1 MLCSTKA
8 DHLYRGE
15 HMAKKGRGI
24 KILITLIIIIVAL
37 FFVAAWYFS
46 SVLMYPGPFQCTK
59 EHFVYC
65 GDPGEQNIPFE
76 NISFKTADNL
86 TIRGWY
92 MPAKNSAKA
101 VILAHGRGAN
111 KNEGMRFARALH
123 HAGFNILTFDFR
135 NCGESD
141 KSFNSLGYHEKK
153 DIYAAI
159 DYLINVKKITD
170 IGIMGWSQGA
180 ATSIIAMAEDK
191 RIKAG
196 IFEGGFSNSV
206 DVIAEAAKR
215 DYGLPRYP
223 LVPFVIWL
231 FEIRGDMDAS
241 EINAVEKIGSIAP
254 RPVYIIHGDADQ
266 AVYYYH
272 AERLYEAAREPKQL
286 WTVKGGPHV
295 ECWQMN
301 REKAESSVVSFFKR
315 YL

>member
-1 MLCSTKA
+1 MLCFNEGRSPLQG
-8 DHLYRGE
+8 DQ
-15 HMAKKGRGI
+15 MAKKGRGI

-46 SVLMYPGPFQCTK
+46 SVLMHPGPFQCTK

-92 MPAKNSAKA
+92 MPAKNPAKA

-123 HAGFNILTFDFR
+123 HAGFNLLTFDFR

-170 IGIMGWSQGA
+170 IGIMERSCESHPLVSVGA
-180 ATSIIAMAEDK
+180 PPVGENH
-191 RIKAG
+191 RFRG
-196 IFEGGFSNSV
+196 IFCGHVPSPYGEIICCLEGDVLERDLLLSGIPAV
-206 DVIAEAAKR
+206 DKMHLFALKR
-215 DYGLPRYP
+215 PRVHEHRRKIP
-223 LVPFVIWL
+223 CCS
-231 FEIRGDMDAS
+231 EQERGDDNDEDNEYFNSSACFS
-241 EINAVEKIGSIAP
+241 HTFP
-254 RPVYIIHGDADQ
+254 PV
-266 AVYYYH
+266 
-272 AERLYEAAREPKQL
+272 
-286 WTVKGGPHV
+286 
-295 ECWQMN
+295 
-301 REKAESSVVSFFKR
+301 S
-315 YL
+315 